1 MRGETGKGTEET
13 RREVMKTGRDARID
27 RYRTEETRREVMK
40 TGRDAR
46 GDRYRD
52 RRDEIGE

>member
-1 MRGETGKGTEET
+1 MSKE
-13 RREVMKTGRDARID
+13 
-27 RYRTEETRREVMK
+27 

-52 RRDEIGE
+52 RRDEIGEPGDRRNARGDRYRDRRDEIGE

>member
-1 MRGETGKGTEET
+1 
-13 RREVMKTGRDARID
+13 
-27 RYRTEETRREVMK
+27 MK

-52 RRDEIGE
+52 RRDEKGGNETRERCYERQLKGQKIRDR